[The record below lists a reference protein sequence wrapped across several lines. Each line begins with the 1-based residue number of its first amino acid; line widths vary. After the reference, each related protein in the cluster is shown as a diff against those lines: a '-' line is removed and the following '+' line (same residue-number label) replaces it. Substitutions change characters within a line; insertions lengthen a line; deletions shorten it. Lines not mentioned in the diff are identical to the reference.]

1 MANNNIIDRA
11 DPGIVITETRVTLS
25 DEKLKSALSK
35 SYEQAQKD
43 MSKPKFHK
51 WYSVFLSIAGTL
63 FLTLL
68 TSQFNDVG
76 AISSKMLTIISWV
89 LCAICGLLGFIL
101 LGINVSSKTHSNTDE
116 RDNAVNQV
124 FSNYCSK
131 DK

>member
-1 MANNNIIDRA
+1 MANNIIDRTA
-11 DPGIVITETRVTLS
+11 PGIVITETRVTLS

-35 SYEQAQKD
+35 TYEQAQKD

-68 TSQFNDVG
+68 TSKFNNIG
-76 AISSKMLTIISWV
+76 SISAEILTIVSCVICV
-89 LCAICGLLGFIL
+89 VCGLLGFIL
-101 LGINVSSKTHSNTDE
+101 LGVNVSSKTHSNTEE

-124 FSNYCSK
+124 FNNYCPK
-131 DK
+131 EK

>member
-1 MANNNIIDRA
+1 MANNIIDRA
-11 DPGIVITETRVTLS
+11 DPGIVITETSVTLS

-35 SYEQAQKD
+35 TYEQAQKD

-68 TSQFNDVG
+68 TSQFNDIG
-76 AISSKMLTIISWV
+76 AISAEILTNISCV
-89 LCAICGLLGFIL
+89 VCVICGVLGFIL
-101 LGINVSSKTHSNTDE
+101 LGINVSSKIHSNTND